1 MRAVR
6 YAVGRS
12 KEERP
17 KNREELNRIET
28 FESALNLLSFHSAL
42 TVFLIYCGCAFA
54 EEKLKRD
61 KRIVKQQK
69 KLHCHAHVSA
79 PAPWDILRII
89 GLFVT
94 WQQRSR
100 ISLSVWVCVCV
111 GEIDLPANNHT
122 VSNYNYNNS
131 YRSASN
137 SARPLSTYRT
147 STISNEPRKW

>member
-17 KNREELNRIET
+17 KNREVLNRIET

-69 KLHCHAHVSA
+69 KLYCHAHVSA

-100 ISLSVWVCVCV
+100 ISLCVCVCV
-111 GEIDLPANNHT
+111 RGRDRSSSEQPTTTTATDPPPTQPA
-122 VSNYNYNNS
+122 
-131 YRSASN
+131 
-137 SARPLSTYRT
+137 PLYVPYQFNFQRT
-147 STISNEPRKW
+147 KEVIIG